1 VELVPFLRLLA
12 RRPMLVAIGMVVA
25 IAIGVLAAGG
35 KTKESGTASGRV
47 VLDTAKSQLI
57 YGDPSGGDTLGWRG
71 VLLAELAGSRPVTDR
86 ISNELGIRRN
96 QLVVVYPDL
105 AEPVMPATLPS
116 RAAQAAR
123 ATPEKY
129 VLTVRFD
136 EVLPIISLDA
146 QAPDRAAAARLVEAA
161 TGGLKA
167 VGTSEPV
174 SPQIQGLVVEK
185 VGPVRSTAVL
195 DRPQPLLGVA
205 LAVILFG
212 LWCAG
217 VALVP
222 RLVSAWRSAGRPPQP
237 A

>member
-1 VELVPFLRLLA
+1 
-12 RRPMLVAIGMVVA
+12 MLVAIGMLAA
-25 IAIGVLAAGG
+25 IAVGVLASRGEA
-35 KTKESGTASGRV
+35 KQTGTASARV

-57 YGDPSGGDTLGWRG
+57 YRDPSGGDTLGWRG
-71 VLLAELAGSRPVTDR
+71 VLLAELAGSRPVADR
-86 ISNELGIRRN
+86 IAKEVGIRRK

-123 ATPEKY
+123 VTSQKY

-136 EVLPIISLDA
+136 DVLPIISLDA
-146 QAPDRAAAARLVEAA
+146 QAPDRAAAARLAEAA
-161 TGGLKA
+161 TSALKA

-174 SPQIQGLVVEK
+174 TAQIQGLVVER
-185 VGPVRSTAVL
+185 VGPVHSKAVI

-205 LAVILFG
+205 LAVSLFG

-222 RLVSAWRSAGRPPQP
+222 RLVSAWRSAGRRPQ
-237 A
+237 AA